1 MVTVNFNQFTHL
13 EKVKNGKTITKATVF
28 FFFVFFLLVLKL
40 KGEEL
45 WR

>member
-1 MVTVNFNQFTHL
+1 MVTVNFDQFTHL

-28 FFFVFFLLVLKL
+28 FFLLVLKL

>member
-1 MVTVNFNQFTHL
+1 MVTVNFDQFTHL

-28 FFFVFFLLVLKL
+28 LFFLLVLKL

>member
-1 MVTVNFNQFTHL
+1 MVTVNFDQFTHL

-28 FFFVFFLLVLKL
+28 FFFLLVLKL

>member
-1 MVTVNFNQFTHL
+1 MVTVNFDQFTHL

-28 FFFVFFLLVLKL
+28 FLLVLKL